1 MPARI
6 NPMTASRE
14 SIQAMFDFQQ
24 KVNNS
29 GLEPRLLHLVS
40 MLVSRI
46 NGCAYCIDMH
56 GKDLRAEGETELRID
71 LVSVW
76 EEVECLHRTRAG
88 RFRLGRRRDACKR
101 TRLPDE
107 VYARAREQFS
117 EEELVKL
124 TLAVVAINGWN
135 RLMISFFPANP
146 ATTSRAC
153 TRRRYRSCRS
163 GRTRALR

>member
-1 MPARI
+1 MSLRI
-6 NPMTASRE
+6 NAMTASRE
-14 SIQAMFDFQQ
+14 SIQAMFEFQQ
-24 KVNNS
+24 KVNQS

-71 LVSVW
+71 LVAVW
-76 EEVECLHRTRAG
+76 EEVDIYTAREQAAFAWADAVTRVSE
-88 RFRLGRRRDACKR
+88 
-101 TRLPDE
+101 THVPDE

-124 TLAVVAINGWN
+124 TLAIVAINGWN
-135 RLMISFFPANP
+135 RLMISF
-146 ATTSRAC
+146 
-153 TRRRYRSCRS
+153 RSEPGNYKPGMYAQKIPELQER
-163 GRTRALR
+163 